1 MLGRQ
6 VRMPNARR
14 GLVVAQLVAS
24 FGVPAVPAAAQEASV
39 AIPIHVIDTSAWGR
53 PSPDPSGIASVPG
66 TGRLLVADG
75 EVDETPHHRRRNVWR
90 ITRAGA
96 VEGGFDTAPFSDEP
110 TGVATARG
118 NRNLVVLSDDTA
130 DRIWFV
136 RRGRD
141 RRWGTR
147 DDRVRSL
154 STRRF
159 GSGDPEGVA
168 IGARML
174 VVVDGANARL
184 YRIGRGQNR
193 RFDGLPPDGDD
204 RLLGAFDTAALG
216 LADPEGVD
224 VDPITGHLFVVSRSD
239 DEIAEITR
247 TGVLVRR
254 YDIEGSGVRRP
265 AGIAVVRPRHDPTL
279 LLAYV
284 ADRGVDNDTDP
295 DENDGAIHVFRLE
308 T

>member
-1 MLGRQ
+1 
-6 VRMPNARR
+6 MPNARH
-14 GLVVAQLVAS
+14 GLVVAHLVAS
-24 FGVPAVPAAAQEASV
+24 FVASAVPAAAQEAAV
-39 AIPIHVIDTSAWGR
+39 ATPVRVIDTSAWGR
-53 PSPDPSGIASVPG
+53 PSPDPSGVAAVPG

-75 EVDETPHHRRRNVWR
+75 EVDETPRYRGRNVWR
-90 ITRAGA
+90 ITRSGA
-96 VEGGFDTAPFSDEP
+96 VEGGFDTAAFSDEP
-110 TGVATARG
+110 TGVATGRG
-118 NRNLVVLSDDTA
+118 NRNLAALSDDGA

-136 RRGRD
+136 RRGPD

-154 STRRF
+154 STRGF

-168 IGARML
+168 IGAGTL
-174 VVVDGANARL
+174 VVADGADARL
-184 YRIGRGQNR
+184 YRIGRGPNR

-204 RLLGAFDTAALG
+204 RLLGMFDTAVLG

-224 VDPITGHLFVVSRSD
+224 VDPMTGHVFVVSRSD
-239 DEIAEITR
+239 DVIAEITL
-247 TGVLVRR
+247 TGDLVRR

-265 AGIAVVRPRHDPTL
+265 AGIGVVRPPRDPTL

-284 ADRGVDNDTDP
+284 ADRGVDNDSDP